1 MKFEEKYELLESLT
15 SGKVETFVANDKL
28 RGERVVVHILHC
40 DPQKPNQPT
49 VQWVLDSFRRVA
61 PEPAGLVLETGRYGG
76 TLYAYL
82 VTKMPDKAV
91 LRGWVQQY
99 NVQAKDTQELL
110 IPEAK
115 PEPQTD
121 TATAEI
127 PQEIRPAPVRD
138 TPPEIKPVEPVRVPV
153 QFTQVFREFE
163 SHAKPSAPSAPA
175 KEPELSLRPVPDL
188 PVPNLPLPNLG
199 AADNPSGLRA
209 APAWDAG
216 APATPIPAKREPNLE
231 PKFGSPVVP
240 PRADVPHQSSPAE
253 PAKPKVGDSAKP
265 GEFTSFFRGPFHVE
279 GPSEAPPETFSASPV
294 SREMGPPRKSV
305 GAFTEMFGPITPP
318 DQSAPS
324 PKVAGSEAPGSPSS
338 RGSSSGFTDLFSEAE
353 LSSRKPTPAT
363 PPPSAGLPRALGDTP
378 ATPSAPPKEP
388 RIPPPPA
395 VPAAPVFTS
404 LPPPIPVPPKPPS
417 AVPAAPAG
425 DGATGVFSTPT
436 PSGPSPSEPVM
447 ASGPSPYTQ
456 IISVR
461 PPNPAGGAAGSQKQ
475 PPAKAPGASIFP
487 PPTMP
492 PLPSMAPPPMPPA
505 PAIPKF
511 AAPAPPAIKPPK
523 VKPPKAPVSYWPLVL
538 ILTVLLFIA
547 VLLVLYFVLKH

>member
-1 MKFEEKYELLESLT
+1 
-15 SGKVETFVANDKL
+15 
-28 RGERVVVHILHC
+28 VVHILHC

-115 PEPQTD
+115 REAQTD
-121 TATAEI
+121 TATAEF
-127 PQEIRPAPVRD
+127 PPEIKPAAPVRD
-138 TPPEIKPVEPVRVPV
+138 VPPEIKPVESARVPV

-163 SHAKPSAPSAPA
+163 SHATPSAPNAPA
-175 KEPELSLRPVPDL
+175 KEPELPRRPLPD
-188 PVPNLPLPNLG
+188 LPLPNLSLPNLG
-199 AADNPSGLRA
+199 AENPSGLRA

-216 APATPIPAKREPNLE
+216 VPTPLVPPKQE
-231 PKFGSPVVP
+231 PKFSSPVAP
-240 PRADVPHQSSPAE
+240 ARADVPVQSFPAAPPK
-253 PAKPKVGDSAKP
+253 PAVGDRSKT

-279 GPSEAPPETFSASPV
+279 GPSETPAEAIPASPLS
-294 SREMGPPRKSV
+294 SREMEAPRKSV

-318 DQSAPS
+318 EQSQPS
-324 PKVAGSEAPGSPSS
+324 SKVVGSEPSGS
-338 RGSSSGFTDLFSEAE
+338 GSSSGFTGLFADSEI
-353 LSSRKPTPAT
+353 LSRKPTPAA
-363 PPPSAGLPRALGDTP
+363 PPPPAGLPRAVSDPP
-378 ATPSAPPKEP
+378 ATPSAAPKEP
-388 RIPPPPA
+388 RLTLQPA
-395 VPAAPVFTS
+395 APAAPVFTS
-404 LPPPIPVPPKPPS
+404 LPPPIPVPPKPAS
-417 AVPAAPAG
+417 VLPAAPAG

-436 PSGPSPSEPVM
+436 PRRPSPSEPVM

-461 PPNPAGGAAGSQKQ
+461 PPNAAGAGAQNQ
-475 PPAKAPGASIFP
+475 PLAKAPGASIFP

-505 PAIPKF
+505 PVIPKF
-511 AAPAPPAIKPPK
+511 AAPTPPAIKPPK
-523 VKPPKAPVSYWPLVL
+523 VEPPKAPVSYWALVL

>member
-82 VTKMPDKAV
+82 VTRMPDKAV

-99 NVQAKDTQELL
+99 NIQAKDTQELL
-110 IPEAK
+110 IPPVK
-115 PEPQTD
+115 PAVQTD

-127 PQEIRPAPVRD
+127 AAQIKPAEPARQI
-138 TPPEIKPVEPVRVPV
+138 PPETKPAEPARVPV

-163 SHAKPSAPSAPA
+163 SHPTPSAPSAHP
-175 KEPELSLRPVPDL
+175 KEPELPPHPQPGRS
-188 PVPNLPLPNLG
+188 VPNLPLPNLG
-199 AADNPSGLRA
+199 AEENPSGLRA
-209 APAWDAG
+209 APAWNAG
-216 APATPIPAKREPNLE
+216 DTATPVPPKQEPRFSPPVAPA
-231 PKFGSPVVP
+231 
-240 PRADVPHQSSPAE
+240 RADVPVQNFPAAPPK
-253 PAKPKVGDSAKP
+253 PAAGDRSKT

-279 GPSEAPPETFSASPV
+279 GPSETPAASLPV
-294 SREMGPPRKSV
+294 SSREMEPPRKSV

-318 DQSAPS
+318 ERAQPS
-324 PKVAGSEAPGSPSS
+324 SKAGGVEPPGSGSGS
-338 RGSSSGFTDLFSEAE
+338 ASSSGFTGLFADSEI
-353 LSSRKPTPAT
+353 LSRKPTPAT
-363 PPPSAGLPRALGDTP
+363 PPPPAGLPRALSDAPGT
-378 ATPSAPPKEP
+378 TSAPPKEP
-388 RIPPPPA
+388 YIASPPA
-395 VPAAPVFTS
+395 VPAAPVYPS
-404 LPPPIPVPPKPPS
+404 LPPPIPVPPKSPS
-417 AVPAAPAG
+417 AMPSASAG

-436 PSGPSPSEPVM
+436 LSPPAASEPVV

-461 PPNPAGGAAGSQKQ
+461 PPNAAGGAGGPQKQ
-475 PPAKAPGASIFP
+475 APAKAPGASMFP
-487 PPTMP
+487 APGMP
-492 PLPSMAPPPMPPA
+492 PLPSMAPPAMPPA
-505 PAIPKF
+505 PAPKF
-511 AAPAPPAIKPPK
+511 AAPPPPAVKPPK
-523 VKPPKAPVSYWPLVL
+523 VEPPPKSPVSYWPLVL
-538 ILTVLLFIA
+538 VLTALLFIA